1 MLLQRGW
8 QTHTCSAGRGGHP
21 RPQRIPT
28 RALTLCTTVG
38 KQAARCTTP
47 QVKVSACQKVS
58 AQAWARMRLRS
69 SLGCPP
75 AGPGSSQLILGAGS
89 GLVHR
94 VGELGEVCWGRTKHP
109 TVQCKVEAGQGL
121 GPSSSGS
128 IHARGCTG
136 CQHCSA
142 PPPAAETETPD
153 PTERPPD
160 DIHGIPGQLGP
171 KPSDR
176 QPSSSRLFFHSPPG
190 APASA
195 ACPKGTPGC
204 TTSGHHQLGAGTR
217 SNSGCFS
224 QPHSAVPGCT
234 ALLPTL
240 GTLRA

>member
-1 MLLQRGW
+1 MDCCGQAGSPGH
-8 QTHTCSAGRGGHP
+8 HTSGKSIGLPKGICTGPGR
-21 RPQRIPT
+21 
-28 RALTLCTTVG
+28 
-38 KQAARCTTP
+38 
-47 QVKVSACQKVS
+47 
-58 AQAWARMRLRS
+58 ARMRLRS

-75 AGPGSSQLILGAGS
+75 AGPGSSQLIHGSRGAGS

-128 IHARGCTG
+128 MLAGARAV
-136 CQHCSA
+136 SNA

-195 ACPKGTPGC
+195 AYPKGSLGC
-204 TTSGHHQLGAGTR
+204 TTSGHHQLGRAHCRIQAAFPTR
-217 SNSGCFS
+217 TVLYLAVR
-224 QPHSAVPGCT
+224 HSY
-234 ALLPTL
+234 L

>member
-1 MLLQRGW
+1 MGKRAGSPGH
-8 QTHTCSAGRGGHP
+8 HTSGKSIGLPKGICTGPGR
-21 RPQRIPT
+21 
-28 RALTLCTTVG
+28 
-38 KQAARCTTP
+38 
-47 QVKVSACQKVS
+47 
-58 AQAWARMRLRS
+58 ARMRLRS

-75 AGPGSSQLILGAGS
+75 AGPGSSQLIHGSRGAGS

-128 IHARGCTG
+128 MLAGARAV
-136 CQHCSA
+136 SNA

-176 QPSSSRLFFHSPPG
+176 QPSSSRLFFFHSPPG
-190 APASA
+190 EPASA
-195 ACPKGTPGC
+195 AYPKGSLGC
-204 TTSGHHQLGAGTR
+204 TTSGHPSSAGAGTL

-224 QPHSAVPGCT
+224 HSHSAV
-234 ALLPTL
+234 AVRHSYL

>member
-1 MLLQRGW
+1 MDCCGQAGSPGH
-8 QTHTCSAGRGGHP
+8 HTSGKSIGLPKGICTGPGR
-21 RPQRIPT
+21 
-28 RALTLCTTVG
+28 
-38 KQAARCTTP
+38 
-47 QVKVSACQKVS
+47 
-58 AQAWARMRLRS
+58 ARMRLRS

-75 AGPGSSQLILGAGS
+75 AGPGSSQLIHGSRGAGS

-128 IHARGCTG
+128 MLAGARAV
-136 CQHCSA
+136 SNA

-176 QPSSSRLFFHSPPG
+176 QPSSSRLFFFFIHPQARPLAPHTPKAVLVARPPG
-190 APASA
+190 IISWGGHTVEFRLLFPLAQ
-195 ACPKGTPGC
+195 CC
-204 TTSGHHQLGAGTR
+204 T
-217 SNSGCFS
+217 
-224 QPHSAVPGCT
+224 
-234 ALLPTL
+234 
-240 GTLRA
+240 